1 MTFAV
6 VSKAQIL
13 DLVSGKQALFIHSWL
28 LASHQFLE
36 AGQET
41 SN

>member
-1 MTFAV
+1 M

-28 LASHQFLE
+28 PEFLE

-41 SN
+41 RD